1 MCIYHIDG
9 GGSWW
14 RGVVDVGLPRKYPWI
29 IDLVLGKRGVLVV
42 LSANKQHRGL
52 QAAGGKPYVMFV
64 CS

>member
-9 GGSWW
+9 GESWW

-42 LSANKQHRGL
+42 SSANKQHRGHDL
-52 QAAGGKPYVMFV
+52 PSFRLLEGNPM
-64 CS
+64 